1 MRIERHSGY
10 PTNDQQYHKFQGA
23 SSQNEDWKWIPISC
37 CNDWSRFQGASSQ
50 NEDWKAHR
58 HPRISWYRLV
68 SRCILAKWGLKA
80 FSHAH
85 TVTQREVSRC
95 ILAKWGLKVYKQTMF
110 HLLFV
115 VSRCILAK
123 WGLKVSLANAN
134 AAVVFPTFQG
144 ASSQNED
151 WKPLIPAAC
160 PNSCLCFKALLA
172 KWGLKDIIL
181 KSIYSFK
188 KLLITLNWTM
198 TDVLNFRM
206 ET

>member
-1 MRIERHSGY
+1 MQIFLGFRMTVSRCILAKWGLKEVYTFSKAARIVL
-10 PTNDQQYHKFQGA
+10 FQGA
-23 SSQNEDWKWIPISC
+23 SSQNEDWKLLLSELNYFLI
-37 CNDWSRFQGASSQ
+37 
-50 NEDWKAHR
+50 K
-58 HPRISWYRLV
+58 V
-68 SRCILAKWGLKA
+68 SRCILAKWGLKVV
-80 FSHAH
+80 AH
-85 TVTQREVSRC
+85 RQPGTEPVVSRC
-95 ILAKWGLKVYKQTMF
+95 ILAKWGLKVYLRVGEQRKEAM
-110 HLLFV
+110 
-115 VSRCILAK
+115 
-123 WGLKVSLANAN
+123 
-134 AAVVFPTFQG
+134 FQG